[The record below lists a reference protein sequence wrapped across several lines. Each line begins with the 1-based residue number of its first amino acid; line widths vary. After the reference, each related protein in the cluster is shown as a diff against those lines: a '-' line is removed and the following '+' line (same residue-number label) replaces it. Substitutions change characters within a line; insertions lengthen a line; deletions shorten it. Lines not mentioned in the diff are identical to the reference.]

1 MLRVID
7 TETCGLQGGIVEI
20 ASVDIV
26 DGQITN
32 PMSHLVRPDR
42 PISPQ
47 AMAIHRITEEMV
59 ADKPWIEEII
69 PHYHGSP
76 WYVAHNASFDRR
88 VLPEMHGEWICT
100 MKLARR
106 LWPGIKYSNM
116 GLYKSRKLNVTTPP
130 GLHHHR
136 ALYDCYITAALLL
149 DIINVSGWVID
160 LESCGYKVRKN
171 ENRASRVE
179 WEHVVPAWQFGHQRQ
194 CWQEGGRKNCA
205 KDPEYR
211 KMESD
216 MHNLQPAVGEVNG
229 DRGNF
234 MYSQWNGGEGQ
245 YGQCTMKV
253 DFKDKIAEPP
263 ARARGAIART
273 YFYMRDR
280 YQLNLSR
287 QQTQLFTAWN
297 KQYPVTAWECER
309 DERIAKV
316 QGNHNPYVQQACQAQ
331 KS

>member
-1 MLRVID
+1 
-7 TETCGLQGGIVEI
+7 
-20 ASVDIV
+20 
-26 DGQITN
+26 
-32 PMSHLVRPDR
+32 
-42 PISPQ
+42 
-47 AMAIHRITEEMV
+47 
-59 ADKPWIEEII
+59 
-69 PHYHGSP
+69 
-76 WYVAHNASFDRR
+76 
-88 VLPEMHGEWICT
+88 
-100 MKLARR
+100 
-106 LWPGIKYSNM
+106 
-116 GLYKSRKLNVTTPP
+116 
-130 GLHHHR
+130 
-136 ALYDCYITAALLL
+136 
-149 DIINVSGWVID
+149 
-160 LESCGYKVRKN
+160 
-171 ENRASRVE
+171 
-179 WEHVVPAWQFGHQRQ
+179 
-194 CWQEGGRKNCA
+194 
-205 KDPEYR
+205 
-211 KMESD
+211 MESD

-253 DFKDKIAEPP
+253 DFKDKIAEPLP
-263 ARARGAIART
+263 ALGAIART